1 MRSSRSRLGSILLY
15 ALLILFVVYTVTPF
29 VITWFTALKSKTE
42 LVTNP
47 LGPPRKAELSN
58 LGAAWKQGRFG
69 LYSINSLAV
78 AAPVVVIAALLS
90 VMSAYALSFFKLPGR
105 DGILSLF
112 ILGLTL
118 PMEAAVIQLYY
129 HMKALG
135 LLDTLQGLVLAQVG
149 LSMPF
154 GTYFLFTAFRDMPRS
169 LVEAAEI
176 DGAGTWKVLWR
187 ILLPALGPS
196 LTVLVLL
203 FFIWTW
209 NEFMLALVLI
219 GADNL
224 RTLPVGMAFFQGK
237 YVGNAPL
244 TAMGATIMSLPAI
257 VLYLCLQRYFISGMT
272 AGAVKG

>member
-1 MRSSRSRLGSILLY
+1 MRSPKPRVGSILLY
-15 ALLILFVVYTVTPF
+15 LVLLLFVAYTVTPF
-29 VITWFTALKSKTE
+29 VITWFTALKSKGE
-42 LVTNP
+42 LVSNP
-47 LGPPRKAELSN
+47 LGPPRKAELPN
-58 LGAAWKQGRFG
+58 LAAAWKQGRLG
-69 LYSINSLAV
+69 RYSLNSLAV
-78 AAPVVVIAALLS
+78 ALPVLVAASLLS
-90 VMSAYALSFFKLPGR
+90 VTSAYALSFFRLPGR
-105 DGILSLF
+105 GGILSLF

-118 PMEAAVIQLYY
+118 PMEAAIIQLYY
-129 HMKALG
+129 HMKSLG

-196 LTVLVLL
+196 LTVLALL

-209 NEFMLALVLI
+209 NEFLLALVLI
-219 GADNL
+219 GADSL

-272 AGAVKG
+272 AGALKG